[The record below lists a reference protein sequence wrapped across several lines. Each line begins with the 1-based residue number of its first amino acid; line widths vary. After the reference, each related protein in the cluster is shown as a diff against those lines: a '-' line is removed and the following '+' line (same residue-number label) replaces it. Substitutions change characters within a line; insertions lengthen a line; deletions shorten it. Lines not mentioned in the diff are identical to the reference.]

1 MVEGGKRKK
10 FKFEQAISELE
21 AIVNRLD
28 SGDLSLEQMLEDFE
42 TGVRLV
48 KDCQRYLAQAQKR
61 VEMLVSE
68 GGGLEMKDLEAE
80 AEEGGEDEVD

>member
-48 KDCQRYLAQAQKR
+48 KDCQRYLEQAQKR